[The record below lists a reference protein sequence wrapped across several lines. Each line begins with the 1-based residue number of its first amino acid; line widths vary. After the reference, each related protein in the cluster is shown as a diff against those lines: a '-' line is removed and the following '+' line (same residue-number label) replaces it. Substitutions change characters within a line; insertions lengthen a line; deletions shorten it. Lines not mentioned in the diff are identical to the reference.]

1 MVKKLGNF
9 CLLTGLLCLVIFFSY
24 SSFMVDQAWFLVG
37 GLGLTSLGLLL
48 KRRKKIKKDRRRKLK
63 RSRRRELE
71 EDDESY

>member
-9 CLLTGLLCLVIFFSY
+9 CLLTGLLCLVIFFSS

-48 KRRKKIKKDRRRKLK
+48 KRRKKVKKDRRRKLK

>member
-9 CLLTGLLCLVIFFSY
+9 CLLTGFLCLVLFFSS
-24 SSFMVDQAWFLVG
+24 SSFMVDQVWFLLG

-48 KRRKKIKKDRRRKLK
+48 KRRKKIKKDRRRKEK
-63 RSRRRELE
+63 RSRRIEQE